1 MDASCC
7 TAEGN
12 LYPGERSQEQALQVH
27 VICNMLRT
35 SGPFLVWILRA
46 GSRRHFS
53 IKKQSYI
60 ALNALGST
68 VSASACTHFGT
79 SLRRLLL
86 SLRDTL
92 GPWRSP
98 RWHMRGRRK
107 AVYTFL
113 RAVTICRE
121 SRSSQHSAS
130 PRPERRD
137 FCSSDGIT

>member
-12 LYPGERSQEQALQVH
+12 LYPGERSQAQALHVH

-35 SGPFLVWILRA
+35 SGPLLVLILRA

-53 IKKQSYI
+53 IKKQSYT

-68 VSASACTHFGT
+68 VTASACIHFGT
-79 SLRRLLL
+79 SLRRLLP

-98 RWHMRGRRK
+98 QAAHERTQESSLHFPEGCNYLPR
-107 AVYTFL
+107 
-113 RAVTICRE
+113 VTKQPAWCL
-121 SRSSQHSAS
+121 AS
-130 PRPERRD
+130 PREKG
-137 FCSSDGIT
+137 FQ